1 MRPLSETEILIL
13 ERFERLP
20 DTAAVSLK
28 IAATLTGTSDR
39 SWRRNPPIQVFR
51 LTPGKRGV
59 NVGQLRKLV
68 RGELAAPAA

>member
-39 SWRRNPPIQVFR
+39 SWRRNPPI
-51 LTPGKRGV
+51 
-59 NVGQLRKLV
+59 
-68 RGELAAPAA
+68 